1 MKSTSGFWNDG
12 EGEDELQDK
21 GAGLG
26 GAGVVKVDF
35 KTISKTVSILFPKTR
50 WTSSRFLAAHNRLKT
65 TLPTRKGLEVDV
77 TDSRLTEFL

>member
-1 MKSTSGFWNDG
+1 MSVMVIFCHGFAWSIACRLRRVALKVKIFEEFLNMKSTSGFWNDG

-35 KTISKTVSILFPKTR
+35 KTISKTVSHP
-50 WTSSRFLAAHNRLKT
+50 FL
-65 TLPTRKGLEVDV
+65 
-77 TDSRLTEFL
+77 